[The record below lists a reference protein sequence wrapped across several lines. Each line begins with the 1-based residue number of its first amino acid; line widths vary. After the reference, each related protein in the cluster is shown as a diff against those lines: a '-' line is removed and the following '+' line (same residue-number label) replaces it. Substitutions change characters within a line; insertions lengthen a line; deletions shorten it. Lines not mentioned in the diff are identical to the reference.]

1 MKRPHLMIALVAL
14 SSVLPVLGNT
24 TADSWIDK
32 LFKRND
38 KAQEV
43 VEHPKL
49 PELTVDE
56 NLAIPELD
64 KKQKAKAVKLQAI
77 EAERL
82 KKSEGMSVELMRNNE
97 VIHITIAASTLFAPN
112 ETTLLDSSD
121 AILRSLLPC
130 LRTPDYYHMLLV
142 MHSDNTGNEEY
153 NYALTTDRVS
163 AIYDW
168 FEING
173 GCVEYVV
180 PYAAGSFEPIV
191 ANNTIA
197 GRAKNR
203 RLEIY
208 LIPAEAMFKK

>member
-14 SSVLPVLGNT
+14 SSVLPVWGNT

-82 KKSEGMSVELMRNNE
+82 KKSEGMSVELMRDNE

-208 LIPAEAMFKK
+208 LIPAEAMFNK

>member
-82 KKSEGMSVELMRNNE
+82 KKSGGMSVELMRDNE